1 MTAIPEPLKGIT
13 AFIQRADELVTRD
26 PVVSYYCNFYA
37 AKQAIEIGA
46 KDNESQLYLLGL
58 LDNLEAEKAKHAGN
72 DALTNDVVGY
82 AHVENFALKV
92 FNSAD
97 NEDRAGKA
105 SKKTAKSFLA
115 AATFLE
121 VLKVFGPIDDSVA
134 EKIKYGRFKAV
145 DILKA
150 IKEGRQP
157 TAGPPGGEPL
167 DQPSAPVPAPS
178 SDPFSDL
185 APLNQGLDLSSF
197 QAPNQQQPYV
207 SPIQPFFDAQQPIQ
221 PTVLSAPSAP
231 TPQPSPATQSVFPTI
246 PTSFPAASAPP
257 AASYNQPPPPASAPV
272 HTPAPYYSA
281 PPPSA
286 PAPAPAP
293 SRQPIPPLDFTITT
307 AATKHCK
314 FAISALQYDDVN
326 TAVEN
331 LEKALALLRPY
342 KK

>member
-46 KDNESQLYLLGL
+46 KDNESQMYLLGL
-58 LDNLEAEKAKHAGN
+58 LDSLEAEKAKHAGN

-157 TAGPPGGEPL
+157 TAGPPGGDPL
-167 DQPSAPVPAPS
+167 DQPSAPAPAPS
-178 SDPFSDL
+178 SDPFTT
-185 APLNQGLDLSSF
+185 
-197 QAPNQQQPYV
+197 PYV

-246 PTSFPAASAPP
+246 PTSFPSASAPP

-281 PPPSA
+281 PPPSAPA